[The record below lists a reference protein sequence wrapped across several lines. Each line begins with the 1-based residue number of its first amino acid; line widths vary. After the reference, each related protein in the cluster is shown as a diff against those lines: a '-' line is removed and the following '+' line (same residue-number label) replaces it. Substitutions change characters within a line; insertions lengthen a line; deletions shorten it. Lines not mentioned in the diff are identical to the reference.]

1 MNAEANTE
9 QLRAFS
15 VDSFFSTDCTKCLKI
30 LFEVFFFFFFKVLS
44 RQVMC
49 EGAKQQETLL
59 TYDRER
65 WEFPE
70 GFWEPGSS

>member
-1 MNAEANTE
+1 MFENT
-9 QLRAFS
+9 LR
-15 VDSFFSTDCTKCLKI
+15 FFFL
-30 LFEVFFFFFFKVLS
+30 FFFFIKVLS

>member
-30 LFEVFFFFFFKVLS
+30 LFEVFFKVLS

>member
-15 VDSFFSTDCTKCLKI
+15 VDSFFSTDCTKCFLRS
-30 LFEVFFFFFFKVLS
+30 FFFFFFKVLS